1 MPLEKVRYTNI
12 MESAVIGVLELA
24 SIAVGIKVLDSMVK
38 AAPVEILKAGS
49 VCPGKFIAVITGS
62 VAAVEMSLLRG
73 REAGQ
78 GFLRDELFI
87 SNLHRQIIPAI
98 RGYQKLPRWNALGIL
113 ESFSAT
119 AGIEAGDAAA
129 KQADVWI
136 AEIRLATGMGGKST
150 VKMIGPIEAVEAAM
164 AAAAAAIK
172 AKGLL
177 CQEVIVPNPHPDI
190 RPFLCET
197 GREDTKLWK

>member
-1 MPLEKVRYTNI
+1 

-78 GFLRDELFI
+78 GFLIDELFI

-136 AEIRLATGMGGKST
+136 AEIRL
-150 VKMIGPIEAVEAAM
+150 V
-164 AAAAAAIK
+164 
-172 AKGLL
+172 
-177 CQEVIVPNPHPDI
+177 N
-190 RPFLCET
+190 
-197 GREDTKLWK
+197 REDDRPHRGRGSRHGRRSGGHQSEGTALPGSDRSQSSSGHTAVFV